1 MFYLFVLTLWYL
13 VRSLDYKL
21 DAIVGLDSRG
31 YYFGVVLAD
40 ALGLPFV
47 AVRKAGKLPGACKKI
62 SYALEY
68 GTAEMEIQEEA
79 LKAGARVVVVDD
91 LMATGGTA
99 AAACNLISQ
108 VGAVVVE
115 VHVMVE
121 LDGLKGRDKLP
132 QGVPLYSLTSK
143 PCDVE

>member
-1 MFYLFVLTLWYL
+1 MFCA
-13 VRSLDYKL
+13 DAKL
-21 DAIVGLDSRG
+21 DAVVGLDSRG
-31 YYFGVVLAD
+31 YYFGVPLAD

-47 AVRKAGKLPGACKKI
+47 AVRKAGKLPGDCKKI

-79 LKAGARVVVVDD
+79 LKAGARVVVIDD

-99 AAACNLISQ
+99 AAACALIAQ
-108 VGAVVVE
+108 IGGVVTE
-115 VHVMVE
+115 VHVMIE
-121 LDGLKGRDKLP
+121 LDGLKGRNKLP
-132 QGVPLYSLTSK
+132 EGVPLHSLVTK